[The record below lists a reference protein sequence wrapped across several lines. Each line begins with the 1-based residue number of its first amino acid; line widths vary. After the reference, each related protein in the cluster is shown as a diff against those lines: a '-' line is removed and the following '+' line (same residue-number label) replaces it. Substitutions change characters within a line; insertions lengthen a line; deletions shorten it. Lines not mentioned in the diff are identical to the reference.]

1 MSSQIEKLD
10 HRSHIL
16 KLPDT
21 YIGSV
26 EKTTEEGWIYN
37 SNDEKIVKKQL
48 NFIPGEYKIFDE
60 IIVNAFDQWV
70 RTQS

>member
-1 MSSQIEKLD
+1 MSSTVEKLD

-26 EKTTEEGWIYN
+26 EKSSEETWIYMEN
-37 SNDEKIVKKQL
+37 GDKIQKKMV
-48 NFIPGEYKIFDE
+48 NFIFQFQIWILSAIFL
-60 IIVNAFDQWV
+60 FHP
-70 RTQS
+70 